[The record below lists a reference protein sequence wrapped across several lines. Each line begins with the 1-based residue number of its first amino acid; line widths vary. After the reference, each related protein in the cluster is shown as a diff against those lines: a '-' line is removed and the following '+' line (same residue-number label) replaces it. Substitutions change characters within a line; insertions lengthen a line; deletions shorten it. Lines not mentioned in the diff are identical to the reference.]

1 MAKKTEVKDSTKKST
16 EKVESVRKTSK
27 QKEVAEK
34 TTKTGT
40 AKKSV
45 KSSEGTDS
53 DEKKTA
59 TTKATKDKST
69 KGSATGTKVAKK
81 ENTVKKESTVKK
93 ETTKKTTAKQTTAK
107 QEVATDSAKKETKK
121 ETKKTSTK
129 KTTKKSAKKDA
140 GNFEEILQQ
149 IYEDLGPDATSI
161 NLETDVMPVVI
172 DIANGADMNEEFWQ
186 MIFDFFENKGLSV
199 LENDNENEEAAA
211 EEAEKAAEA
220 AMKKKENKGDDA
232 DEADLDDVDID
243 EEELEKDPTD
253 DDLDLDDSV
262 DVDYGE
268 DDTEDSLIAEH
279 AQSSKDYDDDDE
291 ENTLSIN
298 DTFDPVDVDE
308 PTDEDLRN
316 EENLEESERK
326 KAAKGETDFS
336 EKTFLE
342 DPVKMYL
349 KEIGNYK
356 LLTGEEE
363 VELAKRIE
371 QGDQLAKDKL
381 TEANLRLVVNLAK
394 KYVRRGM
401 ALLDLIQEGN
411 MGLIKAVEKFDYRKG
426 FKFSTYATWWIRQ
439 AITRAIA
446 DQARTIRI
454 PVHMVETINKLSRI
468 QRQLVQELDRDPTP
482 EEIAARMDITVERV
496 REIQQIAQVPKSLE
510 TPIGE
515 EDDSHLGEFIPDE
528 NTAAPDEEASKA
540 MLRKEIEEI
549 LGTLTDREQQVIR
562 LRFGLDNGQQQTLE
576 QVGKEFNVTRER
588 IRQIEAKALR
598 KLKYPARQKRL
609 KDFL

>member
-59 TTKATKDKST
+59 TTKATKVKST

-81 ENTVKKESTVKK
+81 ENAVKKESTVKK
-93 ETTKKTTAKQTTAK
+93 ETTKKTTAK

-172 DIANGADMNEEFWQ
+172 DNANGADMNEEFWQ